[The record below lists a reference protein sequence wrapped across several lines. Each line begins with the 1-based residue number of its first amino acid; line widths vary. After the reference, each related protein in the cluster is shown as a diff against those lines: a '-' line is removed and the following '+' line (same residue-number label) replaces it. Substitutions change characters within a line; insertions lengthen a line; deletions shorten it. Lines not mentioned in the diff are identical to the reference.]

1 MSLSDELRG
10 RRGRGK
16 AAPAGPVWAG
26 PQADGPR
33 GGVTYSLLNRY
44 LGCKERF
51 RCLVI
56 EGLKPADAWNHRLGY
71 GQMWHVCEQALAGK
85 TEVVTAGG
93 APVRGGETWQ
103 ANLYAYAQ
111 GQCDKYPLQQAEIG
125 KWYGVCKT
133 LFPLYAEY
141 WSTHPDVTGRTPL
154 LQEAVFDERYKLPS
168 GRVVRLRGRWD
179 SVDVIEGGELDAGV
193 YLQENKTKGDVDE
206 VQLRRQLT
214 FDLQTMLYVTALSSY
229 LPGRTGRAAGNLRG
243 VRYNVVRRPRQYQGK
258 KETEAEFLAR
268 LAGIVRENPQEFFM
282 RWPVYV
288 APRDIKVFG
297 QTCLAPLLENLCDD
311 YEWWAYCKT
320 QGKNPYDGIQ
330 RAWFGHTP
338 RHYRYPFGVYDPLH
352 EGGVTDLDEYLRTG
366 SEVGL
371 RRVDDLF
378 PELQ

>member
-10 RRGRGK
+10 RKGRGR

-26 PQADGPR
+26 PQAGGPQ

-51 RCLVI
+51 RCLAV
-56 EGLKPADAWNHRLGY
+56 EGLKPADAWSHRLGY
-71 GQMWHVCEQALAGK
+71 GQMWHVCEQALAA
-85 TEVVTAGG
+85 AGG
-93 APVRGGETWQ
+93 TRVQDIWADRGPLRSHAEE
-103 ANLYAYAQ
+103 
-111 GQCDKYPLQQAEIG
+111 QCARYPLQQAEIG
-125 KWYGVCKT
+125 KWYGICKT
-133 LFPLYAEY
+133 LFPLYVEY

-154 LQEAVFDERYKLPS
+154 LQEAVFDERYALPS
-168 GRVVRLRGRWD
+168 GRSVRLRGRWD
-179 SVDVIEGGELDAGV
+179 SVDMIEGGELDAGV

-206 VQLRRQLT
+206 VRLRRQLT
-214 FDLQTMLYVTALSSY
+214 FDLQTMLYLAALAHSEAIGSM
-229 LPGRTGRAAGNLRG
+229 PHQLRG

-288 APRDIKVFG
+288 QPRDVGVFTR
-297 QTCLAPLLENLCDD
+297 TCLTPLLENLCDD
-311 YEWWAYCKT
+311 YEWWANCAASNDPAAAVYEGELRRRT
-320 QGKNPYDGIQ
+320 FPH
-330 RAWFGHTP
+330 HTP
-338 RHYRYPFGVYDPLH
+338 RHYCYPFGVFDPLH

>member
-10 RRGRGK
+10 RKGRGK
-16 AAPAGPVWAG
+16 AAPAGPLWAG

-51 RCLVI
+51 RCLAV
-56 EGLKPADAWNHRLGY
+56 EGLKPADAWSHRLGY
-71 GQMWHVCEQALAGK
+71 GSMWHVCEQALAGNVPR
-85 TEVVTAGG
+85 ENAAGFPPWD
-93 APVRGGETWQ
+93 APLRRH
-103 ANLYAYAQ
+103 AQ
-111 GQCDKYPLQQAEIG
+111 QQCDKYPLQQAEIG
-125 KWYGVCKT
+125 KWYGICAT
-133 LFPLYAEY
+133 LFPIYVEC
-141 WSTHPDVTGRTPL
+141 WSSHPDVTGRTPL
-154 LQEAVFDERYKLPS
+154 LQEEVFDVRYALPS
-168 GRVVRLRGRWD
+168 GRAVRLRGRWD
-179 SVDVIEGGELDAGV
+179 SVDLIEGGELDWGV
-193 YLQENKTKGDVDE
+193 YLQENKTKGDIDE
-206 VQLRRQLT
+206 VKLRRQLT
-214 FDLQTMLYVTALSSY
+214 FDLQTMLYLVALAHSEAIGSM
-229 LPGRTGRAAGNLRG
+229 PHQLRG

-288 APRDIKVFG
+288 HPRDIEVFG
-297 QTCLAPLLENLCDD
+297 RTCLAPLLENLCDD

-320 QGKNPYDGIQ
+320 QGKDPYDGIL
-330 RAWFGHTP
+330 RAKFGHTP